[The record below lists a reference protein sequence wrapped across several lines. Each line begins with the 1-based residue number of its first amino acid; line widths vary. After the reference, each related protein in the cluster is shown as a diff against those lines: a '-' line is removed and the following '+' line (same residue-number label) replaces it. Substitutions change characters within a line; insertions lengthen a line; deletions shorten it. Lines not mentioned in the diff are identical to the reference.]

1 MPILR
6 LTDGEERLL
15 LSVYDLWQ
23 HKRVLMSQITR
34 ERRMRILSLNQTV
47 VQKITASIK
56 LMANNPPRADRG
68 D

>member
-23 HKRVLMSQITR
+23 H
-34 ERRMRILSLNQTV
+34 ERLL
-47 VQKITASIK
+47 
-56 LMANNPPRADRG
+56 LG
-68 D
+68 

>member
-23 HKRVLMSQITR
+23 H
-34 ERRMRILSLNQTV
+34 ERLLINSRTGVRHGKECEQ
-47 VQKITASIK
+47 
-56 LMANNPPRADRG
+56 G
-68 D
+68 DPSGECWTGS

>member
-23 HKRVLMSQITR
+23 HERLLMS
-34 ERRMRILSLNQTV
+34 RIL
-47 VQKITASIK
+47 
-56 LMANNPPRADRG
+56 R
-68 D
+68 